1 MPTLL
6 LLDFEVSVHHKN
18 QWIILT
24 LHAQDEVG
32 EDRNIKINFDPPPP
46 TSYVLADLEAGKHLF
61 QSLQAAISTLE
72 KENETF

>member
-32 EDRNIKINFDPPPP
+32 EDRNIKINC
-46 TSYVLADLEAGKHLF
+46 
-61 QSLQAAISTLE
+61 
-72 KENETF
+72 